1 MPESVEVIPAS
12 IADFLDRATPLE
24 TPQSDAP
31 DCLGVEE
38 ENAFKKGDYDD
49 YQKRYI
55 EIVLDNLEKEA
66 ELRKKEFK
74 KLSYIAIGWT
84 ITIILITITQGFGA
98 FPIQF
103 FTGTFSYLKFNLSD
117 GAYIALVTT
126 TTATILGLYTIA
138 AYWLYRKDALT
149 FDFLKKTE
157 KDDSTE

>member
-1 MPESVEVIPAS
+1 MPEPLS
-12 IADFLDRATPLE
+12 DFLSNPTPLE
-24 TPQSDAP
+24 VPPSDIS
-31 DCLGVEE
+31 DSLGVAE

-66 ELRKKEFK
+66 DLRKREFK

-84 ITIILITITQGFGA
+84 LTIILITIVQGFGA
-98 FPIQF
+98 FPVQW
-103 FTGTFSYLKFNLSD
+103 FTGTFSYLKFNLSNQ
-117 GAYIALVTT
+117 AYIALVTT

-149 FDFLKKTE
+149 FDFLKKTDKE
-157 KDDSTE
+157 NNIDQ

>member
-1 MPESVEVIPAS
+1 MPESFS
-12 IADFLDRATPLE
+12 DFLSNPTPLE
-24 TPQSDAP
+24 VPPPGNS

-38 ENAFKKGDYDD
+38 ENAFKNGDYDD

-66 ELRKKEFK
+66 ELRKREFK

-84 ITIILITITQGFGA
+84 LTIILITIVQGFGG
-98 FPIQF
+98 FPVQW
-103 FTGTFSYLKFNLSD
+103 FTGTFSYLKFNLSNQ
-117 GAYIALVTT
+117 AYIALVTT

-149 FDFLKKTE
+149 FDFLKKTNKE
-157 KDDSTE
+157 NSIDQ

>member
-1 MPESVEVIPAS
+1 MPESLS
-12 IADFLDRATPLE
+12 DFLSNPTPLE
-24 TPQSDAP
+24 VPSSDSP

-66 ELRKKEFK
+66 ELRKREFK

-84 ITIILITITQGFGA
+84 LTIILITIVQGFGA
-98 FPIQF
+98 FPVQW
-103 FTGTFSYLKFNLSD
+103 FTGTFTYLKFNLSNH
-117 GAYIALVTT
+117 AYIALVTT

-157 KDDSTE
+157 NNNDT

>member
-1 MPESVEVIPAS
+1 MPESLF
-12 IADFLDRATPLE
+12 DFLNDPTPLE
-24 TPQSDAP
+24 VPPTSRGDS
-31 DCLGVEE
+31 LGVEE

-66 ELRKKEFK
+66 ELRKREFK

-84 ITIILITITQGFGA
+84 LTIILITIIQGFGT
-98 FPIQF
+98 FPLQF
-103 FTGTFSYLKFNLSD
+103 FTNTFSYLKFNLSNQ
-117 GAYIALVTT
+117 AYVALVTT

-149 FDFLKKTE
+149 FDFLKKTD
-157 KDDSTE
+157 KDTPSE

>member
-1 MPESVEVIPAS
+1 MPESLS
-12 IADFLDRATPLE
+12 DFLSNPTPLE
-24 TPQSDAP
+24 VPSSDSP

-66 ELRKKEFK
+66 ELRKREFK

-84 ITIILITITQGFGA
+84 LTIILITIVQGFGA
-98 FPIQF
+98 FPVQW
-103 FTGTFSYLKFNLSD
+103 FTGTFTYLKFNLSNH
-117 GAYIALVTT
+117 AYIALVTT

-157 KDDSTE
+157 NNNDK